1 MIFFNPSKE
10 IKQDEILFR
19 QQSRSRAV
27 NGIKKL
33 VEANKRSKFSKNK
46 T

>member
-10 IKQDEILFR
+10 KTGWNTF
-19 QQSRSRAV
+19 STAKRSSSV

-33 VEANKRSKFSKNK
+33 VEANKRRKFSKNK